1 MVSADIQEDTR
12 QIPLIDGDMLFART
26 GATVGKT
33 LLYKEQYG
41 DCLFAGYLIRYRL
54 NPQIMLPKF
63 LFYITHSD
71 KYYKWVAAN
80 QKVAA
85 QPNISA
91 KTYNSL
97 KLQFPNIARQ
107 DYIVKELDNMFEK
120 VQTLKCNLDT
130 ITEKCNSLKQAI
142 LKETFE

>member
-1 MVSADIQEDTR
+1 
-12 QIPLIDGDMLFART
+12 
-26 GATVGKT
+26 
-33 LLYKEQYG
+33 
-41 DCLFAGYLIRYRL
+41 
-54 NPQIMLPKF
+54 MLPKF
-63 LFYITHSD
+63 LFYITHSS
-71 KYYKWVAAN
+71 KYYKWVADN

-97 KLQFPNIARQ
+97 TLKFPSIDRQ
-107 DYIVKELDNMFEK
+107 DCIIKELDTIFEK
-120 VQTLKCNLDT
+120 VKTLKYNLDA